1 MASSFLLHKKPQ
13 FEMDISYFGEKF
25 SRIDSPL
32 NQLCVQCQSLS
43 NQVLL
48 WKLGNKYPEVQQQ
61 FSMDLC
67 FWIHYI
73 CLMWKIL
80 CMYIVPILRA
90 ILLVS
95 ACAKF
100 RFIGFWPIPSSS
112 SMYFRKGF
120 RSKADTVSK
129 TKPAL

>member
-1 MASSFLLHKKPQ
+1 METRKQIPRSPTAILYGSLFLDTLHL
-13 FEMDISYFGEKF
+13 SYVK
-25 SRIDSPL
+25 
-32 NQLCVQCQSLS
+32 NT
-43 NQVLL
+43 
-48 WKLGNKYPEVQQQ
+48 
-61 FSMDLC
+61 
-67 FWIHYI
+67 
-73 CLMWKIL
+73 
-80 CMYIVPILRA
+80 MYVPILRA